1 MDDKKKPK
9 KEEKKNDDLKEVEV
23 EGLKAKVVEFE
34 DNWKRAVADY
44 RNLEKRVEEGRRDMI
59 LFSNKEL
66 LLRLLPSFDMLFM
79 AEKHIEDEGL
89 KITVKGLND
98 ALNEVGVER
107 VETKEKQFDPQTM
120 ECVESVNEG
129 DTVIEELRP
138 GFLLNG
144 KLLRPAMVKVG
155 KKD

>member
-23 EGLKAKVVEFE
+23 EGLKAKVAEFE

-44 RNLEKRVEEGRRDMI
+44 RNLEKRVEEQRRDII

-155 KKD
+155 RN

>member
-23 EGLKAKVVEFE
+23 EGLKAKVAEFE

-155 KKD
+155 RN

>member
-155 KKD
+155 RD

>member
-23 EGLKAKVVEFE
+23 EGLKAKVAEFE

-98 ALNEVGVER
+98 ALNEVGVKR

-155 KKD
+155 RN

>member
-23 EGLKAKVVEFE
+23 EGLKAKVAEFE

-155 KKD
+155 RD